1 MIYLDYA
8 ATTPADPRVVE
19 LMVAHLGAGGC
30 FANPA
35 SRSHMMGWQA
45 EAAVEGARKTISK
58 VLHCDVRELVWT
70 SGATESNNLAIKG
83 ALEYLRDQG
92 DSRRH
97 IITSKTEHKAVLDV
111 VEYLSRHGYEAT
123 YLDPDEN
130 GCISVASLESSITE
144 NTALVSIMHVNNETG
159 VVNPVSELAEC
170 CKRNGVLFHVDCA
183 QSAGKIPLDLSK
195 TPVDMIS
202 LCAHKVYGPKGVG
215 ALFVR
220 RSNEFGVR
228 SQIHGGG
235 HERGMRSGTLPT
247 HQIVGFAE
255 ALRLCNENMVHEMA
269 RIEKLRT
276 SFLGVLAGANFRI
289 NGHLENTVPGIL
301 NLSFPGIDGQML
313 LTALPN
319 LAVSSGSACNSAS
332 MKPSHVLKAMGLD
345 DEEALS
351 SLRFSF
357 GRFSN
362 EEEVQE
368 AALQLKNAINKLG
381 DTC

>member
-19 LMVAHLGAGGC
+19 KMLAYLGVGTC

-35 SRSHMMGWQA
+35 SRSHMLGWQA
-45 EAAVEGARKTISK
+45 EAAVEAARKTIAK

-83 ALEYLRDQG
+83 ALEYLRDKG

-97 IITSKTEHKAVLDV
+97 IVTSKTEHKAVLDV
-111 VEYLSRHGYEAT
+111 FEYLTQHGYRAT
-123 YLDPDEN
+123 FIEPDEN
-130 GCISVASLESSITE
+130 GMISVKRLGDAIETD
-144 NTALVSIMHVNNETG
+144 TALVSIMHVNNETG
-159 VVNPVSELAEC
+159 VINPIAELA
-170 CKRNGVLFHVDCA
+170 KLAKSRGALFHADCA
-183 QSAGKIPLDLSK
+183 QSAGKLLIDLNDLK
-195 TPVDMIS
+195 ADMIS

-220 RSNEFGVR
+220 RSSDFGVCE
-228 SQIHGGG
+228 QIHGGG
-235 HERGMRSGTLPT
+235 HERGMRSGTLPA

-255 ALRLCNENMVHEMA
+255 ALSLCAEDMHAEQERVGGY
-269 RIEKLRT
+269 RT
-276 SFLGVLAGANFRI
+276 RFLQMLGDTRYRV
-289 NGHLENTVPGIL
+289 NGDPDNSVSGIV
-301 NLSFPGIDGQML
+301 NLSFPGVDGQML

-345 DEEALS
+345 DDEALS

-357 GRFSN
+357 GRFTSDG
-362 EEEVQE
+362 EVLD
-368 AALQLKNAINKLG
+368 AASQLRNAVSKLAE
-381 DTC
+381 

>member
-19 LMVAHLGAGGC
+19 KMVAYLGVGTC

-35 SRSHMMGWQA
+35 SRSHMLGWQA
-45 EAAVEGARKTISK
+45 EAAVEAARKTIAK

-83 ALEYLRDQG
+83 ALEYLRDKG

-97 IITSKTEHKAVLDV
+97 IVTSKTEHKAVLDV
-111 VEYLSRHGYEAT
+111 FEYLTQHGYRAT
-123 YLDPDEN
+123 FIEPDEN
-130 GCISVASLESSITE
+130 GLISVKRLGDAIETD
-144 NTALVSIMHVNNETG
+144 TALVSIMHVNNETG
-159 VVNPVSELAEC
+159 VINPIADLA
-170 CKRNGVLFHVDCA
+170 KLAKSRGALFHADCA
-183 QSAGKIPLDLSK
+183 QSAGKLLIDLNNLK
-195 TPVDMIS
+195 ADMIS

-220 RSNEFGVR
+220 RSSDFGVR
-228 SQIHGGG
+228 EQIHGGG
-235 HERGMRSGTLPT
+235 HERGMRSGTLPA

-255 ALRLCNENMVHEMA
+255 ALSLCAEDMHAEQERVA
-269 RIEKLRT
+269 GYRT
-276 SFLGVLAGANFRI
+276 RFLQMLGDTRYRV
-289 NGHLENTVPGIL
+289 NGDPDNSVSGIV
-301 NLSFPGIDGQML
+301 NLSFPGVDGQML

-345 DEEALS
+345 DDEALS

-357 GRFSN
+357 GRFTSDD
-362 EEEVQE
+362 EVLD
-368 AALQLKNAINKLG
+368 AASQLRNALSKLAE
-381 DTC
+381 

>member
-19 LMVAHLGAGGC
+19 KMLAYLGVGTC

-35 SRSHMMGWQA
+35 SRSHMLGWQA
-45 EAAVEGARKTISK
+45 EAAVEAARKMIAK

-83 ALEYLRDQG
+83 ALQYLKDQG

-97 IITSKTEHKAVLDV
+97 IITSQTEHKAVLDV
-111 VEYLSRHGYEAT
+111 VEYLTQQGYRAT
-123 YLDPDEN
+123 FIEPDDD
-130 GCISVASLESSITE
+130 GVISVERLESAIE
-144 NTALVSIMHVNNETG
+144 EDTALVSIMHVNNETG
-159 VVNPVSELAEC
+159 VINPIGDLARLA
-170 CKRNGVLFHVDCA
+170 KSRGALFHADCA
-183 QSAGKIPLDLSK
+183 QSAGKLQIDLNEL
-195 TPVDMIS
+195 PADMIS

-220 RSNEFGVR
+220 RSPEFGVR
-228 SQIHGGG
+228 EQIHGGG

-255 ALRLCNENMVHEMA
+255 ALTLCSQDMFSEQSLVASYRA
-269 RIEKLRT
+269 R
-276 SFLGVLAGANFRI
+276 FLQMLGDTPYRI
-289 NGHLENTVPGIL
+289 NGNPDKSVSGIV
-301 NLSFPGIDGQML
+301 NLSFPGVDGHML

-332 MKPSHVLKAMGLD
+332 MKPSHVLKAMGLN

-357 GRFSN
+357 GRFTN
-362 EEEVQE
+362 DEEVQE
-368 AALQLKNAINKLG
+368 AATLLRSALSKLSQ
-381 DTC
+381 